1 MGFDKVKIRQIR
13 GLILFVALIIL
24 LMIYTENVIGGIA
37 LLLGMVQPFLVGAA
51 IAFVINLPM
60 RWIETKVLKK
70 WNGKVAKKIKRP
82 VCMLLAVVLLLLIV
96 AFVVWIVVPQIGTT
110 AKELGVL
117 IPAFFENTMDELERL
132 TKAYPE
138 IWAKVQELE
147 KVEINWD
154 TLINSVV
161 AFLKSGM
168 GSMLTSTV
176 TFASS
181 VIGGVV
187 NMFISF
193 IFAIYVL
200 ASKEKL
206 ASQGDR
212 ILKAYCSP
220 AWYGRITKVLKLLN
234 RNFSNFISGQ
244 CLEAVILGLLFVV
257 AMAVFGFPYAVMI
270 GVLIAFTALIP
281 VVGAFVGC
289 VVGAFLIL
297 LHAPVKALWFIIM
310 FLIIQQIEGN
320 LIYPKVV
327 GNSVGLPSMW
337 VLVAVSL
344 GGSMFGVVGMLCFI
358 PLVSTFY
365 TLLREDINKRNGKLR
380 ADEKGRNSEEMGEIA
395 EETGDTA
402 EIVDTAE
409 IIKAEEAGNTAAEI
423 PGRQS

>member
-1 MGFDKVKIRQIR
+1 MGFDKVKIKQIR
-13 GLILFVALIIL
+13 GIILFVALIIL
-24 LMIYTENVIGGIA
+24 LMIYMENVIGGIA
-37 LLLGMVQPFLVGAA
+37 LFLGMIQPFLVGAA

-60 RWIETKVLKK
+60 RWIETKVLKR
-70 WNGKVAKKIKRP
+70 WNGRAAKKIKRP
-82 VCMLLAVVLLLLIV
+82 VCMFLSVILLLLVV

-117 IPAFFENTMDELERL
+117 IPAFFENAVEELEGL

-138 IWAKVQELE
+138 VWKKVQELE
-147 KVEINWD
+147 KIEINWD
-154 TLINSVV
+154 TLINSVA

-168 GSMLTSTV
+168 GSMLTSTF

-181 VIGGVV
+181 VIGGLV
-187 NMFISF
+187 NLFISF

-220 AWYGRITKVLKLLN
+220 EWYRRITKVLKLLN

-244 CLEAVILGLLFVV
+244 CLEAVILGSLFVV
-257 AMAVFGFPYAVMI
+257 AMAIFGFPYAVMI
-270 GVLIAFTALIP
+270 GVLVAFTALIP

-297 LHAPVKALWFIIM
+297 LHTPVKALWFIIM

-344 GGSMFGVVGMLCFI
+344 GGSMFGVMGMLCFI

-365 TLLREDINKRNGKLR
+365 TLLREDINRRNGKVR
-380 ADEKGRNSEEMGEIA
+380 TDEIGKNP
-395 EETGDTA
+395 EETGKMEEELQNPAESMETA
-402 EIVDTAE
+402 EMM
-409 IIKAEEAGNTAAEI
+409 KAEEAGDTAAEI